1 MSDDRDRAPP
11 GGQRE
16 GERAPDPWGPLLE
29 AGLATLPCPPLP
41 AAVSERVARL
51 AHAHLAPPP
60 GQSAPALGLR
70 LREALVPA
78 LLMSAAVVRTADT
91 MHIARQV
98 FGDPAAQSRHDEGGG
113 EGEG

>member
-11 GGQRE
+11 GGPSE
-16 GERAPDPWGPLLE
+16 AERAPDPWGPLLE
-29 AGLATLPCPPLP
+29 AGLAALPCPPLP

-51 AHAHLAPPP
+51 AHAHLVPPT
-60 GQSAPALGLR
+60 GQPAPALGFR

-78 LLMSAAVVRTADT
+78 LLMSAAVVRAADT
-91 MHIARQV
+91 MHVARQV
-98 FGDPAAQSRHDEGGG
+98 FGQPAAHDDQGED